1 VHTRFHTSIVFA
13 ISSKEPVNRVVG
25 AAKSLATA
33 IFHSSAR
40 QRPLLAV
47 PGHWYNRRHPSSVN
61 PSSPPS
67 LLCAFLPHCRTRCS
81 RPLVLQFGSQ
91 EIGMVMR
98 SFIRRSP
105 DYAQGDEGD
114 GMATMSR
121 SSSLISSSTSIPM
134 KGYYFF
140 PALMCYSLVSTIDLD
155 TNILCSMASI
165 HLMHARCM

>member
-1 VHTRFHTSIVFA
+1 VQLNH
-13 ISSKEPVNRVVG
+13 
-25 AAKSLATA
+25 
-33 IFHSSAR
+33 
-40 QRPLLAV
+40 RP
-47 PGHWYNRRHPSSVN
+47 WPSSTCSHVEGLFW
-61 PSSPPS
+61 PSPAAGTIAATHPRSIPPPPS

-81 RPLVLQFGSQ
+81 RPLVLRFGSQ

-134 KGYYFF
+134 KGNTFS

-155 TNILCSMASI
+155 TNILCSLASI
-165 HLMHARCM
+165 HLRHARCM